1 MRALR
6 ICAPFA
12 LALAAGCASNL
23 ARYSD
28 DVGPAG
34 ELLAAR
40 DVPRP
45 ELGLPDDGAL
55 DPAALELLAHGLD
68 EQRAVRVA
76 LLNNRGVR
84 AAFAA
89 LGVAAAEAA
98 QAGALANPALAA
110 EAKFFSGGTELELA
124 LIQPL
129 LDALTLPL
137 RRDLGAERYAAARAR
152 VAGELVGLVHAVR
165 RALVRARAAELEAA
179 LVRDALVA
187 ASASHDLS
195 AELFRAGNVTEAHLV
210 AERVELSRA
219 QLDLA
224 AAEALAQEAR
234 EPLNV
239 LLGLWG
245 PAIGWE
251 LALELGAAP
260 LEGLSLADP
269 ETRAVR
275 ASLGL
280 EEVRARAAADARALG
295 VERWETL
302 LPGAGLGLAAKREA
316 SDGGWGLGPALT
328 IELPLL
334 DGGGPR
340 RRARARSLE
349 ETLARHVSLA
359 VEVRATARLLAERTR
374 VLAERARYLGE
385 QHLPAHTELV
395 RRTLHEYNAMQ
406 VGAFDVL
413 HARRRELDAAREH
426 VRTLRDAWLARIDL
440 EELLSGRL
448 DPRHL
453 SGAVQETPDG
463 GTHRP

>member
-6 ICAPFA
+6 LPAGLA
-12 LALAAGCASNL
+12 LALLTGCASNL
-23 ARYSD
+23 ARYTD
-28 DVGPAG
+28 DVGAAG
-34 ELLAAR
+34 DVLAAR

-45 ELGLPDDGAL
+45 DLGGLDDGAL
-55 DPAALELLAHGLD
+55 DPRALELLAQGLD

-98 QAGALANPALAA
+98 QAGAIANPGLTA

-124 LIQPL
+124 LVQPIL
-129 LDALTLPL
+129 EALTLPL
-137 RRDLGAERYAAARAR
+137 RRDLGAQRYAVARAR

-165 RALVRARAAELEAA
+165 RALVRARAAELEVA
-179 LVRDALVA
+179 LARDALVA
-187 ASASHDLS
+187 ASASHDLM
-195 AELFRAGNVTEAHLV
+195 AELYRAGNVTAARLV

-224 AAEALAQEAR
+224 AAEARAQEAR

-245 PAIGWE
+245 AAVGWE
-251 LALELGAAP
+251 LAVELGAAP
-260 LEGLSLADP
+260 SEGLAFEDA
-269 ETRAVR
+269 EARAVR

-302 LPGAGLGLAAKREA
+302 LPGAGLGVAAKREA
-316 SDGGWGLGPALT
+316 SDGAWGLGPALT
-328 IELPLL
+328 LELPVL

-340 RRARARSLE
+340 RRARARALE
-349 ETLARHVSLA
+349 ETLARHVTLA
-359 VEVRATARLLAERTR
+359 VEVRATARLLVERAR
-374 VLAERARYLGE
+374 VLAVRARYLHE
-385 QHLPAHTELV
+385 QHLPAHAELV
-395 RRTLHEYNAMQ
+395 RRTLHEYNSMQ
-406 VGAFDVL
+406 VGVFEVL
-413 HARRRELDAAREH
+413 HERRRELDAAREH

-440 EELLSGRL
+440 EELYAGRL

-453 SGAVQETPDG
+453 SGADQEAPEG
-463 GTHRP
+463 GAHRP